1 MHPVWQ
7 DAVEYAYDAAGRLS
21 EVKHNGVTTDFLVG
35 DEIRSVPIVDPITR
49 INGKRAARP
58 ANRASNV

>member
-1 MHPVWQ
+1 MYPLWQ
-7 DAVEYAYDAAGRLS
+7 DAVEYAYDAAGWQG

-35 DEIRSVPIVDPITR
+35 DEIRSVPIVNPIIR
-49 INGKRAARP
+49 INGKCAARP